1 MKELYGMG
9 LFAPANA
16 EPALTCLDGMEFEG
30 IDKIKEEVKNKS
42 LMMQQFQMMQ
52 AAIMR
57 VDAAFP
63 QLGIAAMAG
72 FAQSQSAAAVMP
84 QRTSSEE
91 GTAEERVARTESDSA
106 RTAKAR
112 VAASKQA
119 DIR

>member
-1 MKELYGMG
+1 
-9 LFAPANA
+9 
-16 EPALTCLDGMEFEG
+16 MEFEG

-52 AAIMR
+52 AAIMQ

-72 FAQSQSAAAVMP
+72 LSQPQPTAATP
-84 QRTSSEE
+84 QRASSEE
-91 GTAEERVARTESDSA
+91 GTAEERAARTETDST

-119 DIR
+119 NVG